1 MLIYGVCGGCAGGG
15 GGYTGTT
22 CTCSPGSSE
31 GRADARGAEGRVQSP
46 TMRLYLSPLPACA
59 AVSYQSE
66 TKGVI
71 MLMPVTCIRC
81 WREIDAHEGCERGG
95 EDGRV
100 PARQSYGVRAQR

>member
-1 MLIYGVCGGCAGGG
+1 M
-15 GGYTGTT
+15 
-22 CTCSPGSSE
+22 
-31 GRADARGAEGRVQSP
+31 QSP

-71 MLMPVTCIRC
+71 MLMPVTCIGC
-81 WREIDAHEGCERGG
+81 WREIDAHEVVSAVEKTARW
-95 EDGRV
+95 